1 MPTPCQTPA
10 ARATHGPGLQG
21 GWTCRR
27 EPRTRIGSLPPIAGL
42 DAAGPAGR
50 GLGAAGPA
58 GRGLDAAR
66 PGRPRAGTCAAIA
79 AIGIAAVTGCSAA
92 KQPAASPAPT
102 LGQLAG
108 LFARGAGFGHVK
120 PARIF
125 NGGDPTGLV
134 THIVWGSWGGAQAVA
149 TGTSEYV
156 GPGQTAATGTEERA
170 SIVAFNRG
178 TCDGKLM
185 YQAVEWYF
193 PQHGQAFDPNR
204 YENICSGAYV
214 PAS

>member
-1 MPTPCQTPA
+1 M
-10 ARATHGPGLQG
+10 
-21 GWTCRR
+21 
-27 EPRTRIGSLPPIAGL
+27 S
-42 DAAGPAGR
+42 
-50 GLGAAGPA
+50 
-58 GRGLDAAR
+58 
-66 PGRPRAGTCAAIA
+66 PRAGICAAIA
-79 AIGIAAVTGCSAA
+79 AAGIATVTGCSAA
-92 KQPAASPAPT
+92 KQPPSPT

-108 LFARGAGFGHVK
+108 LFAHGGGFGHVK

-134 THIVWGSWGGAQAVA
+134 THIVWGSWGGAHAAA

-156 GPGQTAATGTEERA
+156 GPGQTVATGTEERA
-170 SIVAFNRG
+170 SIVAFNLG

-185 YQAVEWYF
+185 YRAVEWYF
-193 PQHGQAFDPNR
+193 PEHGQAFDPHQ